1 MSGTTPERTVG
12 VHGSWATGERIDRL
26 VEAFV
31 PAVLATIDDALAR
44 SGAAQHEAVAGLP
57 PSSLDAATRL
67 ERIIDDLVRAG
78 GKFIRPRVVQLGFLA
93 RVTSTHHTG
102 DGPDPVELIDS
113 STCSDLAHL
122 AAAVELL
129 HVFGLL
135 QDDVMDEAATRR
147 GRPTAHV
154 DVARRVGLDE
164 GAAATP
170 AGGGRARRFGESI
183 AVLAGDLAFALAQ
196 QQVRGLP
203 PSVLAAW
210 DALVVELVHGQ
221 RLDVV
226 FAEEGRFDAA
236 STRRVAERKS
246 AAYTITRPLELG
258 ALLAAPDEPCPEW
271 LSTFGHHVGEAFA
284 LADDILGVW
293 GEPHV
298 TGKPVGDD
306 IAQRKPTIVLGLAEQ
321 ELDGQVSATLGADR
335 SPDESEIR
343 DLVAAMDAA
352 GVRAIAEAELDR
364 HVDDALTALADRT
377 HPRVRAA
384 LTGLARS
391 VARRHH

>member
-1 MSGTTPERTVG
+1 MSAPVPD
-12 VHGSWATGERIDRL
+12 HSPACLTGEHIDRL

-31 PAVLATIDDALAR
+31 PDVLTTIEAALAR
-44 SGAAQHEAVAGLP
+44 SGAAQREATRGLP
-57 PSSLDAATRL
+57 SSSLEAATRL

-93 RVTSTHHTG
+93 RVTSGEWTG
-102 DGPDPVELIDS
+102 DPDAIDAA
-113 STCSDLAHL
+113 THRDLAHL

-170 AGGGRARRFGESI
+170 AGGGRAQRFGESI

-203 PSVLAAW
+203 EQVLAAW

-258 ALLAAPDEPCPEW
+258 AILADPEQPCPEW
-271 LSTFGHHVGEAFA
+271 LSRYGVHVGEAFA

-293 GEPHV
+293 GEPQV

-321 ELDGQVSATLGADR
+321 HLDGQVSATLAADR
-335 SPDESEIR
+335 TPSEEEVR
-343 DLVAAMDAA
+343 ALVAAMNAA
-352 GVRAIAEAELDR
+352 GVRRIAEAELDH
-364 HVDDALTALADRT
+364 HVTEALAALGDHT
-377 HPRVRAA
+377 HPRIRAA

>member
-1 MSGTTPERTVG
+1 MSAPAPDPL
-12 VHGSWATGERIDRL
+12 HHLTGEHIDRL

-31 PAVLATIDDALAR
+31 PEVLTTIEVALAR
-44 SGAAQHEAVAGLP
+44 SGAAQREATRGLP
-57 PSSLDAATRL
+57 RSSLEAATRL

-93 RVTSTHHTG
+93 RVTSAEWSGDDLAGLDGVDAATHR
-102 DGPDPVELIDS
+102 
-113 STCSDLAHL
+113 DLAHL

-135 QDDVMDEAATRR
+135 QDDVMDEAVTRR
-147 GRPTAHV
+147 GHPTAHV
-154 DVARRVGLDE
+154 DVARRVGLDPR
-164 GAAATP
+164 AAATP
-170 AGGGRARRFGESI
+170 AGGGRAQRFGESI

-203 PSVLAAW
+203 DPVLLAW

-258 ALLAAPDEPCPEW
+258 AILAAPHRPCPDW
-271 LSTFGHHVGEAFA
+271 LSRYGTHVGEAFA

-321 ELDGQVSATLGADR
+321 HLDGLVSATLAGDR
-335 SPDESEIR
+335 PPSEAEIR
-343 DLVAAMDAA
+343 DLLAAMDAA
-352 GVRAIAEAELDR
+352 GVRRIAEAELDH
-364 HVDDALTALADRT
+364 HVDQALAALGDHP

-384 LTGLARS
+384 LVGLARS

>member
-1 MSGTTPERTVG
+1 MSATASDPRPA
-12 VHGSWATGERIDRL
+12 SWMTAEHVDRL
-26 VEAFV
+26 VEGFV
-31 PAVLATIDDALAR
+31 PAVLETIDAALAR
-44 SGAAQHEAVAGLP
+44 SAAAQREATAGLP
-57 PSSLDAATRL
+57 ASSLEAATRL
-67 ERIIDDLVRAG
+67 ERIIGDLVRAG

-93 RVTSTHHTG
+93 RVTSEGWSGDLDHVDEATHR
-102 DGPDPVELIDS
+102 
-113 STCSDLAHL
+113 DLAHL

-154 DVARRVGLDE
+154 DVARRVGLDAA
-164 GAAATP
+164 AAATP
-170 AGGGRARRFGESI
+170 EGGGRARRFGESV
-183 AVLAGDLAFALAQ
+183 AVLAGDLSFALAQ

-203 PSVLAAW
+203 APVLAAW

-258 ALLAAPDEPCPEW
+258 AILASPDEPCPGW
-271 LSTFGHHVGEAFA
+271 LSRYGAHVGEAFA
-284 LADDILGVW
+284 LSDDILGVW
-293 GEPHV
+293 GEPRV

-306 IAQRKPTIVLGLAEQ
+306 IAQRKPTIVLGIAEQ
-321 ELDGQVSATLGADR
+321 LLDGLVSATLAGDR
-335 SPDESEIR
+335 TPDEADVR
-343 DLVAAMDAA
+343 ALVAAMDTA
-352 GVRAIAEAELDR
+352 GVRRIAEEELDR
-364 HVDDALTALADRT
+364 HTEEALAALGDHT
-377 HPRVRAA
+377 HPRVRSA
-384 LTGLARS
+384 LTGLAHA
-391 VARRHH
+391 VARRHL